1 MKNLLARLEV
11 VAEHME
17 KTNNRIANVIEQAD
31 GPRPVNTAEES
42 KQPYLDS
49 TLSRMENAVS
59 RLELCCGHLEHH
71 ANDMEN
77 TF

>member
-1 MKNLLARLEV
+1 
-11 VAEHME
+11 ME
-17 KTNNRIANVIEQAD
+17 KTNNRIASVIEQAD
-31 GPRPVNTAEES
+31 GPRPENAANDAT

-59 RLELCCGHLEHH
+59 RLELCCGHFEHH

-77 TF
+77 IF